1 MVKLEYMKDEYL
13 DIVDE
18 GDNVKGK
25 DTRENIW
32 KRGLEHNVRVV
43 NIFIFNSKGELLLPK
58 RSMNRRIFP
67 GCYDFSC
74 GEHLQ
79 AGEDYYSAA
88 LRGLKEELGI
98 TGLELVELGKIIPK
112 QGVNCFMKVYKLVYE
127 GEINNY
133 DKDGIDNLFW
143 YDLKKI
149 KQMIKKDKNKFKAD
163 FPIVLELL
171 KQSI

>member
-1 MVKLEYMKDEYL
+1 MKEEYL

-18 GDNVKGK
+18 NDNVIGK

-43 NIFIFNSKGELLLPK
+43 NIFIFSSKGGLLLPK

-74 GEHLQ
+74 GECVL
-79 AGEDYYSAA
+79 AGEDYYDAA
-88 LRGLKEELGI
+88 VRGLKEELGI
-98 TGLELVELGKIIPK
+98 TNPRLVELGKITPK
-112 QGVNCFMKVYKLVYE
+112 EGVSCFMKVYKLTYN

-133 DKDGIDNLFW
+133 DENGIDNLFW
-143 YDLKKI
+143 HDLATI
-149 KQMIKKDKNKFKAD
+149 KQMVKKDKNKFKAD
-163 FPIVLELL
+163 FPIVLEWLQQFL
-171 KQSI
+171 